1 MGASKNEFINCR
13 MAMELYEQF
22 DRPLRE
28 QIIVLSVDDDLP
40 EYKQDEVLRGLY
52 KQKAKI
58 SDEIKR
64 RQYAIKNK
72 FKH

>member
-1 MGASKNEFINCR
+1 MSASKNEFINCR

-22 DRPLRE
+22 DRPIRE
-28 QIIVLSVDDDLP
+28 SIKVLSVDDDLP
-40 EYKQDEVLRGLY
+40 EYKQDDVLKGLY

-58 SDEIKR
+58 SDEIKQ

>member
-22 DRPLRE
+22 ERPIRE
-28 QIIVLSVDDDLP
+28 SIKVLSVDDDLP
-40 EYKQDEVLRGLY
+40 EYKQDEVLKGLY

-58 SDEIKR
+58 SDEIKQ

>member
-22 DRPLRE
+22 DRPIRE
-28 QIIVLSVDDDLP
+28 SIKVLSVDDDLP
-40 EYKQDEVLRGLY
+40 EYKQDEVLKGLY

-58 SDEIKR
+58 SDEIKQ
-64 RQYAIKNK
+64 RQYQIKNR
-72 FKH
+72 FKY

>member
-22 DRPLRE
+22 ERPIRE
-28 QIIVLSVDDDLP
+28 SIKVLSVDDDLP
-40 EYKQDEVLRGLY
+40 EYKQDEVLKGLY

-58 SDEIKR
+58 SDEIKQ
-64 RQYAIKNK
+64 RQYEIKNK